1 MACLDFGVPFETVAT
16 TSTAKSV
23 AGVKTPANQAVRVWG
38 FDIGCDGTN
47 SANGPA
53 IVEVCQATFATN
65 APGTASTTVTPVA
78 LDSGRPETIQS
89 TAAKN
94 WTTEPT
100 VLTVVEAFYIPAY
113 MGSGLIFYPL
123 SKPLVCKGGGG
134 CVLRVTQQTG
144 VSVNVTGTLKC
155 EE

>member
-1 MACLDFGVPFETVAT
+1 MAALDFGVPFETVST
-16 TSTAKSV
+16 SSTAKSV
-23 AGVKTPANQAVRVWG
+23 AGVKTPANQAVRVFG
-38 FDIGCDGTN
+38 IYIGCDGTN

-53 IVEVCQATFATN
+53 IVEICQATFATN
-65 APGTASTTVTPVA
+65 APGTNSTSVTPVA

-89 TAAKN
+89 TAAKA

-100 VLTVVEAFYIPAY
+100 VLTVEEAFYIPAY

-134 CVLRVTQQTG
+134 MVVRVTQQSG
-144 VSVNVTGTLKC
+144 VTVNVTGTIKC